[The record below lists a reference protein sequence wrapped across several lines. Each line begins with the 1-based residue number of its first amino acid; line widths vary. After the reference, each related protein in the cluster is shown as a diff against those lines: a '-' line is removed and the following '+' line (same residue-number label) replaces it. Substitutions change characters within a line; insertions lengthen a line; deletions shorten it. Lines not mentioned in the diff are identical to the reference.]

1 MVILLL
7 MAVFVYRTII
17 QNLNVAN
24 SSFLRWGDL
33 TQVDSNVFQ
42 CSREAAGPKLITPST
57 DVIPGPM
64 CGTKIRVYRMSCF
77 SY

>member
-1 MVILLL
+1 MCTEQLSKTWMLLIPL
-7 MAVFVYRTII
+7 
-17 QNLNVAN
+17 
-24 SSFLRWGDL
+24 LRWGDL